1 MRKRF
6 HRHAFTLIELLV
18 VIAIIAILA
27 GMLLPALAR
36 AKNAARQAQCQSQLR
51 QIALAVRLY
60 ADDHQDEFPRSEH
73 SALTFRQK
81 TWGYAVL
88 PYLGF
93 DGVTRTAA
101 AWNTVFNRLY
111 RCPEDR
117 RTNEWSY
124 GINVYFELGPE
135 DDYVGS
141 PATWRKVTQVPR
153 PTETILFAEM
163 TGGADHIMAHFW
175 DATSVPEVAT
185 NRHRNASEYVF
196 VDGHVKHTRFSE
208 TYQPQLGV
216 DRWNP
221 VLR

>member
-1 MRKRF
+1 MRKQF

-36 AKNAARQAQCQSQLR
+36 AKNAARQAQCQNQLR
-51 QIALAVRLY
+51 QIGLGVRLY
-60 ADDHQDEFPRSEH
+60 SDDHQDEFPRSEH

-81 TWGYAVL
+81 TWGYAIL

-93 DGVTRTAA
+93 DGVTRTSP
-101 AWNTVFNRLY
+101 AWNTLFNRLY
-111 RCPEDR
+111 RCPDDR

-185 NRHRNASEYVF
+185 NRHRGASEYVF